1 MEFSFKNKS
10 LKTNVQLFWK
20 LGEKNYQKSKDFVS
34 FPQKW
39 NFFGLSRTNLFWFC
53 QSLQCRFFIWKNEFE
68 NKRPILLNVVG
79 ENAQKMRKFC
89 RFSPKLDFFGLGDLR
104 KKFLLFDKAQNIH
117 LKLSIPKL
125 YRCIRRLL
133 DVKKPQNLR
142 NFGSFYEVCD
152 ISWLPGK

>member
-1 MEFSFKNKS
+1 MEFLCKNKS

-20 LGEKNYQKSKDFVS
+20 LGKKNYQKSKDFVS

-53 QSLQCRFFIWKNEFE
+53 QSLQCRFPMWKYEFG

-79 ENAQKMRKFC
+79 KNAEKCENFVGFPK
-89 RFSPKLDFFGLGDLR
+89 KLDFFGLGDLR
-104 KKFLLFDKAQNIH
+104 FFFLLFDKAQNIH

-125 YRCIRRLL
+125 YWCIRKPL
-133 DVKKPQNLR
+133 DVKKSPKSAKFRDILR
-142 NFGSFYEVCD
+142 NLWY
-152 ISWLPGK
+152 LLTAR